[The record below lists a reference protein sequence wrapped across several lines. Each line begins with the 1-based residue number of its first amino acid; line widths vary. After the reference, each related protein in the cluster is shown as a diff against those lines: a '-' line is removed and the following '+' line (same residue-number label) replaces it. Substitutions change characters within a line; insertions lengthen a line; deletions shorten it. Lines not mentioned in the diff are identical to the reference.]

1 MAVKDTFE
9 IKVGEK
15 PILIKTTNWTEQAS
29 GSCLVSCGETEVLV
43 TAVLS
48 PYSRPDIDYFP
59 LTVEYEERFY
69 AAGKIFGSR
78 FMKRES
84 RPTDEAILT
93 ARMIDRA
100 IRPLF
105 PKDFKKEVQVVVTCL
120 SWDGENDPDILGMIG
135 ASFALAT
142 SNIPWNGPLGAIRI
156 TKNGSDAIENPRLQ
170 SNRDEWKFNSNYGQR
185 KESEIDLTLSAIES
199 ASAKGSGETKKDGD
213 ILVNM
218 IEMGAKEVSE
228 KDVLEAYETAKKELK
243 KIIEVQ
249 NQAVKKIGKQKDE
262 FNPAVELD
270 IENEIKEWLGDKLEK
285 ATEIL
290 KQELVKY
297 LEEKSR
303 LPEGNR
309 GSSTALL
316 SGQVLAFSEKEIERI
331 IIKNIIERDHRPDGR
346 KSTDIRPLSCEVAVL
361 PRAHGSAVF
370 FRGLTRVLS
379 ILTLGGPGDQ
389 QILQGMEFVGKKRFL
404 HHYNF
409 PPFSSGETAPMR
421 GPKRREIG
429 HGALAEKALTPVLPS
444 VEEFPYTIRI
454 VSEVVSSNG
463 STSMASTCA
472 ACVALMDA
480 GVPIKEPVAGI
491 SIGLAKDEETGKYK
505 VLTDIQGPEDH
516 YGHMDFKVAG
526 TKNGITAI
534 QMDIKIDGID
544 KKIMEEALD
553 RAKDARFKILDI
565 IKKQMPEPR
574 KELSPYAPKIFS
586 MMINPEKIGE
596 VVGPKGSVIN
606 KIIDECGGIA
616 IDIEDSGLVCVT
628 GQDQEN
634 VDKAV
639 NWIKSI
645 VKEIEIGEIFQGTV
659 RKIMEF
665 GAFVDIL
672 PGQSGLVHISKFVPQ
687 HIDKVTDVV
696 QEGDKIPVKVVSIDE
711 LGRINLSAIEAGFK
725 PKSKHP
731 AVESESRLQSNRGS
745 TTKSGPHKKGFFRK

>member
-1 MAVKDTFE
+1 MAVKEIFE

-15 PILIKTTNWTEQAS
+15 PIIIKTTNWTEQAS

-48 PYSRPDIDYFP
+48 PFSRPDIDYFP

-84 RPTDEAILT
+84 RPTEDAILT

-135 ASFALAT
+135 ASFALAV
-142 SNIPWNGPLGAIRI
+142 SNIPWNGPLGAIRV
-156 TKNGSDAIENPRLQ
+156 TKNG
-170 SNRDEWKFNSNYGQR
+170 EWKFNSNYIQR
-185 KESEIDLTLSAIES
+185 KESEMDLTLSAIE
-199 ASAKGSGETKKDGD
+199 KDGD
-213 ILVNM
+213 ILINM

-228 KDVLEAYETAKKELK
+228 KDVLEAYEVAKKELK
-243 KIIEVQ
+243 KIIDVL
-249 NQAVKKIGKQKDE
+249 NSAVKKIGKEKDVFE
-262 FNPAVELD
+262 PAVELD

-285 ATEIL
+285 AINNAPKSEKNLGETEIL

-297 LEEKSR
+297 LAEKH
-303 LPEGNR
+303 PGEGKEK
-309 GSSTALL
+309 
-316 SGQVLAFSEKEIERI
+316 QVLAYFEKEIERI
-331 IIKNIIERDHRPDGR
+331 IIKNIIEKDYRPDGR
-346 KSTDIRPLSCEVAVL
+346 KSTEIRPLSCEVGVL
-361 PRAHGSAVF
+361 PRTHGSAVF

-389 QILQGMEFVGKKRFL
+389 QILEGMEFVGKKRFL

-429 HGALAEKALTPVLPS
+429 HGALVEKALLPMLPTP
-444 VEEFPYTIRI
+444 EQFPYTIRI

-463 STSMASTCA
+463 STSQASVCA
-472 ACVALMDA
+472 ACIALMDA

-491 SIGLAKDEETGKYK
+491 SVGLAKDEQTQKYK

-516 YGHMDFKVAG
+516 YGDMDFKVAG

-553 RAKDARFKILDI
+553 RAKDARLKILDI
-565 IKKQMPEPR
+565 IKKAIPEPR
-574 KELSPYAPKIFS
+574 KELSKYAPKISSF
-586 MMINPEKIGE
+586 MINPEKIGE
-596 VVGPKGSVIN
+596 VVGPKGSMIN
-606 KIIDECGGIA
+606 KIIEECNGVA
-616 IDIEDSGLVCVT
+616 IDIEDSGLVAVT
-628 GQDQEN
+628 GQNQED

-639 NWIKSI
+639 DWIKSI
-645 VKEIEIGEIFQGTV
+645 VKEVAVGETYQGIV
-659 RKIMEF
+659 RKIMDF

-687 HIDKVTDVV
+687 KIDSVKDVV
-696 QEGDKIPVKVVSIDE
+696 REGDKIPVKVMSIDE
-711 LGRINLSAIEAGFK
+711 LGRINLSAIDAGFR
-725 PKSKHP
+725 P
-731 AVESESRLQSNRGS
+731 ANTISHEPRKG
-745 TTKSGPHKKGFFRK
+745 GFFKK

>member
-9 IKVGEK
+9 IKVGKK
-15 PILIKTTNWTEQAS
+15 PITIKTTNWTEQAS

-69 AAGKIFGSR
+69 AAGKIYGSR

-84 RPTDEAILT
+84 RPTEEAILG

-105 PKDFKKEVQVVVTCL
+105 PKDFKKEVQVIVTCL

-156 TKNGSDAIENPRLQ
+156 TKNG
-170 SNRDEWKFNSNYGQR
+170 EWTFNSSYAER
-185 KESEIDLTLSAIES
+185 KESELDLTLSAVMKNS
-199 ASAKGSGETKKDGD
+199 PNGEGD

-218 IEMGAKEVSE
+218 IEMGAKEVAE
-228 KDVLEAYETAKKELK
+228 KDVLEAYEAAKKELK

-249 NQAVKKIGKQKDE
+249 IEAVKKIGKEKDVFE
-262 FNPAVELD
+262 PAVESG

-285 ATEIL
+285 AINNAPKGEKNLGAAEIL

-297 LEEKSR
+297 LAEKH
-303 LPEGNR
+303 PGEGKEK
-309 GSSTALL
+309 
-316 SGQVLAFSEKEIERI
+316 QVLAFFEKEIEKV
-331 IIKNIIERDHRPDGR
+331 IIKNIVEKDHRPDGR
-346 KSTDIRPLSCEVAVL
+346 KSTEIRPLSCEVSVL
-361 PRAHGSAVF
+361 PRAHGSGVF

-389 QILQGMEFVGKKRFL
+389 QILEGMEVVGKKRFL

-429 HGALAEKALTPVLPS
+429 HGALVEKALLPMLPDA
-444 VEEFPYTIRI
+444 EKFPYTIRI

-463 STSMASTCA
+463 STSQASVCA
-472 ACVALMDA
+472 ACIALMDA

-491 SIGLAKDEETGKYK
+491 SIGLAKDEESGKYK

-516 YGHMDFKVAG
+516 YGDMDFKVAG

-544 KKIMEEALD
+544 KKIMEEALT
-553 RAKDARFKILDI
+553 RAKDARLKILDI
-565 IKKQMPEPR
+565 IKKQIPEPR

-586 MMINPEKIGE
+586 MMINPSKIGE

-606 KIIDECGGIA
+606 KIIEECGGVS
-616 IDIEDSGLVCVT
+616 IDIEDSGLVCIT
-628 GQDQEN
+628 GQSQEN
-634 VDKAV
+634 VDKAA
-639 NWIKSI
+639 NWIKGI
-645 VKEIEIGEIFQGTV
+645 VEEVEIGKIYQGTV
-659 RKIMEF
+659 RKIMDF

-672 PGQSGLVHISKFVPQ
+672 PGQSGLVHISKFVKER
-687 HIDKVTDVV
+687 IDRVSDVV
-696 QEGDKIPVKVVSIDE
+696 KEGEKIPVKVVGIDE
-711 LGRINLSAIEAGFK
+711 QGRINLSAIEAGFK
-725 PKSKHP
+725 PQKKSFF
-731 AVESESRLQSNRGS
+731 G
-745 TTKSGPHKKGFFRK
+745 KK

>member
-1 MAVKDTFE
+1 VSLVYWHRAREAMIKDTFE

-15 PILIKTTNWTEQAS
+15 PIIIKTTNWTEQAS

-48 PYSRPDIDYFP
+48 PFSRPDIDYFP

-84 RPTDEAILT
+84 RPTEDAILT

-135 ASFALAT
+135 ASFALAI
-142 SNIPWNGPLGAIRI
+142 SNIPWNGPLGAIRV
-156 TKNGSDAIENPRLQ
+156 TKNG
-170 SNRDEWKFNSNYGQR
+170 EWKFNSNYLQR
-185 KESEIDLTLSAIES
+185 KESDMDLTLSAIE
-199 ASAKGSGETKKDGD
+199 KDGD
-213 ILVNM
+213 ILINM
-218 IEMGAKEVSE
+218 IEMGAKEVLE
-228 KDVLEAYETAKKELK
+228 KDVLEAYEIAKKEIK
-243 KIIEVQ
+243 EMIEVQ
-249 NQAVKKIGKQKDE
+249 LKAVKKIGKEKDVFE
-262 FNPAVELD
+262 PAVELD
-270 IENEIKEWLGDKLEK
+270 IENEIKEWLGDRLEK
-285 ATEIL
+285 AINNAPKSEKNLGSAEIL
-290 KQELVKY
+290 KQELIKY
-297 LEEKSR
+297 LAEKH
-303 LPEGNR
+303 PGEGKEK
-309 GSSTALL
+309 
-316 SGQVLAFSEKEIERI
+316 QVLAFFEKEIEKI
-331 IIKNIIERDHRPDGR
+331 IIKNIIEKDYRPDGR

-361 PRAHGSAVF
+361 PRAHGSGVF

-389 QILQGMEFVGKKRFL
+389 QILEGMEFVGKKRFL

-429 HGALAEKALTPVLPS
+429 HGALVEKALLPMLPTP
-444 VEEFPYTIRI
+444 EQFPYTIRI

-463 STSMASTCA
+463 STSQASVCA

-491 SIGLAKDEETGKYK
+491 SVGLAKDEKSGKYK
-505 VLTDIQGPEDH
+505 LLTDIQGPEDH
-516 YGHMDFKVAG
+516 YGDMDFKVAG

-544 KKIMEEALD
+544 KKIMEEALT
-553 RAKDARFKILDI
+553 RAKDARLKILDI
-565 IKKQMPEPR
+565 IKEQIPESR
-574 KELSPYAPKIFS
+574 KNLSPYAPKIISF
-586 MMINPEKIGE
+586 MINPSKIGE
-596 VVGPKGSVIN
+596 VVGPKGSMIN
-606 KIIDECGGIA
+606 KIIEECNGVA
-616 IDIEDSGLVCVT
+616 IDIEDSGLVAIT
-628 GQDQEN
+628 GQNQAD
-634 VDKAV
+634 VDKAA
-639 NWIKSI
+639 NWIKGI
-645 VKEIEIGEIFQGTV
+645 VKEIEVGEVFQGTV

-672 PGQSGLVHISKFVPQ
+672 GGQSGLVHISKFVPQ
-687 HIDKVTDVV
+687 KIDSVKDVV
-696 QEGDKIPVKVVSIDE
+696 REGDVIPVKVMSIDE
-711 LGRINLSAIEAGFK
+711 LGRINLSAIDAGFK
-725 PKSKHP
+725 PKSKN
-731 AVESESRLQSNRGS
+731 S
-745 TTKSGPHKKGFFRK
+745 K

>member
-9 IKVGEK
+9 IKVGDPSTSSGQAK
-15 PILIKTTNWTEQAS
+15 PIIIKTTNWTEQAS
-29 GSCLVSCGETEVLV
+29 GSCLVSQGETEVLV

-48 PYSRPDIDYFP
+48 PFTREGMDYFP

-69 AAGKIFGSR
+69 AVGKIYGSR

-84 RPTDEAILT
+84 RPTEEATLN

-105 PKDFKKEVQVVVTCL
+105 PKDFKKEVQVIVTCL
-120 SWDGENDPDILGMIG
+120 SWDGENDPDILAMIG

-142 SNIPWNGPLGAIRI
+142 SNIPWNGPLGAIRVSKI
-156 TKNGSDAIENPRLQ
+156 NGEWVFNPSYEQ
-170 SNRDEWKFNSNYGQR
+170 KKG
-185 KESEIDLTLSAIES
+185 SEMDLTLSALE
-199 ASAKGSGETKKDGD
+199 KDGE
-213 ILVNM
+213 ILINM
-218 IEMGAKEVSE
+218 IEMGAKEISE
-228 KDVLEAYETAKKELK
+228 KDVLEATKLAEPEIK
-243 KIIEVQ
+243 KIIEAQ
-249 NQAVKKIGKQKDE
+249 NKAVKKIGKTKDVVE
-262 FNPAVELD
+262 PAIESD

-285 ATEIL
+285 AVTNAPAGEKNLGATEIL

-297 LEEKSR
+297 LLEKY
-303 LPEGNR
+303 PGQGKEK
-309 GSSTALL
+309 
-316 SGQVLAFSEKEIERI
+316 QVLAFFEKEIERI
-331 IIKNIIERDHRPDGR
+331 IIKNIIEKDQRPDGR
-346 KSTDIRPLSCEVAVL
+346 KSTEIRPLSCEVAVL

-379 ILTLGGPGDQ
+379 VLTLGGPGDQ
-389 QILQGMEFVGKKRFL
+389 QVLEGMEVVGKKRFM

-429 HGALAEKALTPVLPS
+429 HGALAEKALMPVLPD
-444 VEEFPYTIRI
+444 VEKFPYTIRI

-472 ACVALMDA
+472 ACAALMDA

-491 SIGLAKDEETGKYK
+491 SVGLAKDEETGKYK

-516 YGHMDFKVAG
+516 YGDMDFKVAG

-534 QMDIKIDGID
+534 QMDVKIDGID

-565 IKKQMPEPR
+565 IKKEIPEPR

-586 MMINPEKIGE
+586 MMINPSKIGE

-606 KIIDECGGIA
+606 KIIEECGGVA

-628 GQDQEN
+628 GQNQED

-639 NWIKSI
+639 NWIKGI
-645 VKEIEIGEIFQGTV
+645 VEEVEIGKIYQGTV
-659 RKIMEF
+659 RKIMDF

-672 PGQSGLVHISKFVPQ
+672 PGQSGMVHISKFVKER
-687 HIDKVTDVV
+687 IDKVTDVV
-696 QEGDKIPVKVVSIDE
+696 KEGDKIPVKVIGIDDQ
-711 LGRINLSAIEAGFK
+711 GRINLSAIDAGFK
-725 PKSKHP
+725 PAPKNIK
-731 AVESESRLQSNRGS
+731 N
-745 TTKSGPHKKGFFRK
+745 